1 MSRLTINLVKFGL
14 PVTFT
19 YYTGT
24 TCPCLAGRG
33 SYSPQ
38 WHIDNPAAEDC
49 LGTGLISRTTN
60 TKTLY
65 ITANDIRAL
74 TNTVGLSAEILD
86 SIGLIKKVDLAVIG
100 SADSKG
106 DYVDVTS
113 YNEQNSYWTINSI
126 QYVTKRVFSQFSNVF
141 EGDLFLISRKS

>member
-24 TCPCLAGRG
+24 ACPCLASRG

-38 WHIDNPAAEDC
+38 WHIDNPEAEDC
-49 LGTGLISRTTN
+49 LGTELIARTTN
-60 TKTLY
+60 TKSLY
-65 ITANDIRAL
+65 VTANDIRAL
-74 TNTVGLSAEILD
+74 TNTVGISAEILD
-86 SIGLIKKVDLAVIG
+86 AIGILKKVDLAVIG
-100 SADSKG
+100 SADSNG

-113 YNEQNSYWTINSI
+113 YNEQNSYWTINDI

-141 EGDLFLISRKS
+141 EGDLFLVSRKS